1 MCDILTN
8 TFLNPL
14 FASDLVETKLYNI
27 ASGCPISD
35 EAANCNDNATTVL
48 GLAMTPL
55 PLTVRNIK
63 AASILLRVDNTHK
76 SSAMISSCAEYLIN
90 ESALTKVMK
99 N

>member
-27 ASGCPISD
+27 ASD
-35 EAANCNDNATTVL
+35 EAANNTTTVL